1 MLLLVP
7 IFPPALDYHVL
18 IWQTF
23 LYFLTRYYNCVPF
36 TGCVFAGP
44 SKMCQPRVKTFEEL
58 PLEMHPQ
65 KAPQVSSS
73 PPTSIVEKMWTGC
86 WHFAN
91 AIRLW
96 KSSPQIITKN
106 SRCTQQRS
114 SSGVSRRHLI
124 HMMSHCVSFPGKPD
138 GQRDGSGLGGIWEN
152 RTSAQGCRPQKV
164 NHTKSWWS
172 IFLSETERWEER
184 EAGYLVSLWNNS
196 MQIY

>member
-1 MLLLVP
+1 
-7 IFPPALDYHVL
+7 
-18 IWQTF
+18 
-23 LYFLTRYYNCVPF
+23 
-36 TGCVFAGP
+36 
-44 SKMCQPRVKTFEEL
+44 MCQPRVKTFEEL

-73 PPTSIVEKMWTGC
+73 SPTSIVEKMWTGC

-124 HMMSHCVSFPGKPD
+124 HMMSHCVSFPGQPD
-138 GQRDGSGLGGIWEN
+138 GQRDGSGLRGIWEN

-172 IFLSETERWEER
+172 IFLSETEIWGGER
-184 EAGYLVSLWNNS
+184 SRLFSLTVKQQHADVLEKAAFMDVSES
-196 MQIY
+196 CVTHR